1 MKDLRD
7 TVAQLNQSTKD
18 SINYQNA
25 DEDLKLQFD
34 NAINIANNVLNK
46 KDGDNLDIT
55 VIEGMTQAIKDAK
68 DALNGE
74 QRLKMLNKLHI
85 KLLTMHL
92 NINLMKS
99 IMLML
104 QMNQKHKLLN
114 L

>member
-46 KDGDNLDIT
+46 KMAT
-55 VIEGMTQAIKDAK
+55 T
-68 DALNGE
+68 
-74 QRLKMLNKLHI
+74 
-85 KLLTMHL
+85 
-92 NINLMKS
+92 
-99 IMLML
+99 
-104 QMNQKHKLLN
+104 
-114 L
+114 

>member
-1 MKDLRD
+1 SLNDAMKDLRD
-7 TVAQLNQSTKD
+7 TVAQLNQSNKD

-74 QRLKMLNKLHI
+74 
-85 KLLTMHL
+85 
-92 NINLMKS
+92 
-99 IMLML
+99 
-104 QMNQKHKLLN
+104 
-114 L
+114 